1 MVVGRDSVR
10 VGGDGGD
17 GGEAP
22 DEAVVRDRGD
32 GAADRLKDNGDGV
45 WRLGLPFPLLVGRL
59 EAGLGGVG
67 GEVGVVQGNRRQIL
81 L

>member
-17 GGEAP
+17 CGEAP

-32 GAADRLKDNGDGV
+32 GAADRLKGDSID
-45 WRLGLPFPLLVGRL
+45 
-59 EAGLGGVG
+59 
-67 GEVGVVQGNRRQIL
+67 IL
-81 L
+81 IPKVI

>member
-1 MVVGRDSVR
+1 MMTHFVLVSMHCLVVGRDSVR

-32 GAADRLKDNGDGV
+32 GAADRLKGDSIDI
-45 WRLGLPFPLLVGRL
+45 LVTK
-59 EAGLGGVG
+59 V
-67 GEVGVVQGNRRQIL
+67 I
-81 L
+81 